1 MGLKPPGRKRSGRC
15 GSLGREKLA
24 ETAVDAYNGRTAP
37 GLKEV
42 STVMIRRRR
51 LASAILIPFIL
62 ALSGCGKPHAEVGD
76 AVLILRARESVIAAG
91 SSTRLS
97 LYLDHP
103 SPALPA
109 IGWEAD
115 SGSIVRT
122 PVANEVTWNAPLV
135 PGTAR
140 IRAKAVI
147 DRTEHEASI
156 TIRVAYPGAFA
167 GDAGAPDGS
176 SSAPSGLVD
185 KLLFADPGPLYVAP
199 REPSAVDPVTV
210 KFRTRAGFGSR
221 VTLNFARDG
230 VTGRMEM
237 VRADSDPAFEYHVAE
252 IPPGAEAVEY
262 WFEVQAGSERLY
274 YSRAGTTRSAPAE
287 PYRFKIVPGRR
298 VPSWTRGAVL
308 YLTGEDYFGDAGLD
322 GLSRRADYFRSIGA
336 DAVVVSRAPKLG
348 PWNAER
354 AAAAA
359 ERLAGR
365 NVRLVLAAVSADEDD
380 EALAKEVGTLAAAAT
395 RLAGVAVTK
404 LGSAPDLAARAK
416 EALKAANPEGALL
429 ADPLGALAADADP
442 GDFYSD
448 PRSFAEPLSAYLLGK
463 DLSGKP
469 LAAPAGDAAAFA
481 RAFAEAR
488 TRAPQHMEDNV
499 ILSLE
504 ADGSQPFLQRAA
516 RSAGTAADTAAAESA
531 AEEAMAAYRLALFM
545 QMCLPGSPLVVAGAE
560 AGSSAPAYPR
570 DAEDRD
576 VLALH
581 RDLAALRKPH
591 AALRTGSFSLVAA
604 EADGLLAWAR
614 WTEKERILLIVNA
627 SPDYVLARIP
637 LGQLGLDE
645 GEKLRTVFSLAPV
658 GQQPTGPSYAVKSG
672 EAAVPMGGRTAIAL
686 LGTAPDESIPSAPL
700 RPRVVR
706 TFPANKSK
714 GIAEDTRIIIQF
726 SGPMDQESV
735 LASFSLKPEARGE
748 FVWNGGTCSFVPAE
762 PLQRGTLYEVS
773 VSRPM
778 RARGGG
784 FSMEAGIAFAFTTR

>member
-1 MGLKPPGRKRSGRC
+1 ML
-15 GSLGREKLA
+15 
-24 ETAVDAYNGRTAP
+24 
-37 GLKEV
+37 
-42 STVMIRRRR
+42 RRRR
-51 LASAILIPFIL
+51 LASAIFIPFIL
-62 ALSGCGKPHAEVGD
+62 ALPGCGKPRAEAGD
-76 AVLILRARESVIAAG
+76 AVLVLRARESVIAAG

-97 LYLDHP
+97 LYLKHP

-109 IGWEAD
+109 ISWEAD

-122 PVANEVTWNAPLV
+122 PVANEVAWNAPLV

-167 GDAGAPDGS
+167 DDAGS
-176 SSAPSGLVD
+176 SSGSSAAPSGLVD

-199 REPSAVDPVTV
+199 IEPSAVDPVTV

-221 VTLNFARDG
+221 VTLNSARDG
-230 VTGRMEM
+230 VAGRMEM

-252 IPPGAEAVEY
+252 IPPGESPVEY
-262 WFEVQAGSERLY
+262 WFEVQAGSDRLY
-274 YSRAGTTRSAPAE
+274 YSRAGTARSAPAE
-287 PYRFKIVPGRR
+287 PHRFRIVPGRR

-308 YLTGEDYFGDAGLD
+308 YLTGEDYFGHAGLD
-322 GLSRRADYFRSIGA
+322 DLSRRAEHFRSIGA
-336 DAVVVSRAPKLG
+336 DAVVASRGPKLG
-348 PWNAER
+348 PWIAER

-365 NVRLVLAAVSADEDD
+365 NVRLVLAAVSADEGE
-380 EALAKEVGTLAAAAT
+380 EALAKEVAALSGAAT
-395 RLAGVAVTK
+395 RLAGVAVP
-404 LGSAPDLAARAK
+404 GMGNDPALAARAK
-416 EALKAANPEGALL
+416 EALKAANPEGALI
-429 ADPLGALAADADP
+429 ADPLGAGAAGADP

-448 PRSFAEPLSAYLLGK
+448 PRAFAEPLSAYLLGK

-481 RAFAEAR
+481 RAFSEAR

-504 ADGSQPFLQRAA
+504 AKGSLPFLQRAA
-516 RSAGTAADTAAAESA
+516 RSAGNAAAAESA
-531 AEEAMAAYRLALFM
+531 AADAMAAYRLALFM

-570 DAEDRD
+570 DAEDRA

-658 GQQPTGPSYAVKSG
+658 GQQPTGPSYAVRSG

-686 LGTAPDESIPSAPL
+686 LGPAPDESIPSAPL

-706 TFPANKSK
+706 TFPANRSK

-735 LASFSLKPEARGE
+735 IASFSLKPEARGE

-762 PLQRGTLYEVS
+762 PLRRGTLYEVS

-778 RARGGG
+778 RAREGG